1 MSDAAKRPTRN
12 LSKSRAGT
20 KGAAVSPWRNFRLRG
35 SVTTGVKSAP
45 VKVSDAQPPAW
56 KARAE
61 VYAHEPIRALR
72 NAP

>member
-45 VKVSDAQPPAW
+45 VVPTSQSPAW

-61 VYAHEPIRALR
+61 DA
-72 NAP
+72 